1 MLDTKE
7 RSYKTTFTLIGAIFA
22 LAGLEEFITDKSKCQ
37 EHFDVYKECKKKE
50 DQLPACMISYVQKQ
64 NVESTTMINR
74 HFLGK
79 NVILEYSG
87 KNTSC
92 NNFLITAD
100 RMSCPFI
107 PSDKKS
113 SASSNNSPSTGSLVQ
128 EKKHYDKQAARH
140 RIGHAFR
147 NSWGRRDEFK
157 ATKKYNSSSK
167 ASKLIT
173 ILFDWSRSSSL
184 ARTLLPRVLES
195 QIDNKR
201 FSKLRNI
208 FCYVAGTSNVTD
220 ITNDVDVTNVKTITD
235 PKSTTYISQ

>member
-1 MLDTKE
+1 MGGE
-7 RSYKTTFTLIGAIFA
+7 
-22 LAGLEEFITDKSKCQ
+22 
-37 EHFDVYKECKKKE
+37 
-50 DQLPACMISYVQKQ
+50 
-64 NVESTTMINR
+64 
-74 HFLGK
+74 

-157 ATKKYNSSSK
+157 ATKKYNSSSADENQNK

-201 FSKLRNI
+201 VCDSLATKLYSLFYLKFLLNSV
-208 FCYVAGTSNVTD
+208 FCYSLLLV
-220 ITNDVDVTNVKTITD
+220 
-235 PKSTTYISQ
+235 ISLASSVIFSAMYLKRHRYHK

>member
-1 MLDTKE
+1 GE
-7 RSYKTTFTLIGAIFA
+7 
-22 LAGLEEFITDKSKCQ
+22 
-37 EHFDVYKECKKKE
+37 
-50 DQLPACMISYVQKQ
+50 
-64 NVESTTMINR
+64 
-74 HFLGK
+74 

-157 ATKKYNSSSK
+157 ATKKYNSSSADENQNFAQNPSLHFVINSK

-208 FCYVAGTSNVTD
+208 LCYVPQTSQ
-220 ITNDVDVTNVKTITD
+220 
-235 PKSTTYISQ
+235 ISQMMSMSQM

>member
-1 MLDTKE
+1 M
-7 RSYKTTFTLIGAIFA
+7 G
-22 LAGLEEFITDKSKCQ
+22 
-37 EHFDVYKECKKKE
+37 
-50 DQLPACMISYVQKQ
+50 
-64 NVESTTMINR
+64 
-74 HFLGK
+74 GK

-157 ATKKYNSSSK
+157 ATKKYNSSSADENQNVYNSWYLPLDK
-167 ASKLIT
+167 TLSCLSKLYRCLEPAVCSESIFAFCDKFCMLLAFLSL
-173 ILFDWSRSSSL
+173 LFNHSL
-184 ARTLLPRVLES
+184 LV
-195 QIDNKR
+195 
-201 FSKLRNI
+201 
-208 FCYVAGTSNVTD
+208 
-220 ITNDVDVTNVKTITD
+220 
-235 PKSTTYISQ
+235 

>member
-1 MLDTKE
+1 GE
-7 RSYKTTFTLIGAIFA
+7 
-22 LAGLEEFITDKSKCQ
+22 
-37 EHFDVYKECKKKE
+37 
-50 DQLPACMISYVQKQ
+50 
-64 NVESTTMINR
+64 
-74 HFLGK
+74 

-157 ATKKYNSSSK
+157 ATKKYNSSSADENQNK

-208 FCYVAGTSNVTD
+208 LCYVPQTSQ
-220 ITNDVDVTNVKTITD
+220 
-235 PKSTTYISQ
+235 ISQMMSMSQM